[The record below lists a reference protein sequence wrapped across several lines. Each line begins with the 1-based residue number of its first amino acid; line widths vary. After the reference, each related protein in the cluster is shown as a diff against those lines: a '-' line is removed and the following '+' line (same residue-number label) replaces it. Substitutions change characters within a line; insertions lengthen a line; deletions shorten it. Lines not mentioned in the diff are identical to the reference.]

1 MNGEFPLFC
10 VMPSTVVVVKDY
22 QTKCRRVENAHV
34 CTWEELFSKGG
45 SFLRGLIDT
54 VMTENGIHNPFSE
67 DLPYDELQQ
76 RSDDQ

>member
-10 VMPSTVVVVKDY
+10 VVPSTVDKDY
-22 QTKCRRVENAHV
+22 HTKCRRVVNAQV
-34 CTWEELFSKGG
+34 CTWKELFSKGG

-76 RSDDQ
+76 HSDDQ